1 LGDTTA
7 LLTGTNAKLDGMSLD
22 LRRTV
27 GGLNGTNA
35 QLRQTNR
42 ALADML
48 SQIRAM
54 THKITHAKLLF

>member
-1 LGDTTA
+1 
-7 LLTGTNAKLDGMSLD
+7 MSLN

-27 GGLNGTNA
+27 GGLSGTNA

-54 THKITHAKLLF
+54 TQKITHAKLLF